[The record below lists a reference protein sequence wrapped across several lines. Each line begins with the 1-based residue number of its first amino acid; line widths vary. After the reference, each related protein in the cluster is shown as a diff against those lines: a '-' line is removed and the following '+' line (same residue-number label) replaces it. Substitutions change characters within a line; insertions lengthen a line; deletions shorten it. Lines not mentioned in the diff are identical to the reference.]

1 MTKIKSIFG
10 SAVPVTVVDEL
21 RRIKEIYRNHNAHGG
36 FSREMMAYVQIP
48 GFGRLPMFVGKE
60 YLKGFIDGKQDYIS
74 YDLYKDAKD
83 VFTKF
88 WEALD
93 NTFQIP
99 MMFVRSGLAIPI
111 DTERYTKNID
121 TPESAQW
128 EIDRMLFDIDNQLNM
143 DW

>member
-1 MTKIKSIFG
+1 M
-10 SAVPVTVVDEL
+10 
-21 RRIKEIYRNHNAHGG
+21 
-36 FSREMMAYVQIP
+36 FS
-48 GFGRLPMFVGKE
+48 
-60 YLKGFIDGKQDYIS
+60 
-74 YDLYKDAKD
+74 
-83 VFTKF
+83 KF

-93 NTFQIP
+93 NNFQIP

-128 EIDRMLFDIDNQLNM
+128 EIDRMLYDIDNQLNM